1 MVRYLCGSARFL
13 AQKLLL
19 DQNSLETAY
28 RELLELRE
36 RVRRVE
42 AGAVRRRVRGRCGLS
57 RRLGY
62 TPRIGDYGPAH

>member
-1 MVRYLCGSARFL
+1 MVGYLYGSASFL

-57 RRLGY
+57 HRRGY
-62 TPRIGDYGPAH
+62 TPGIGGRLPT